1 MPVFQAYSQFY
12 DRLYEKKDYPAK
24 ESLIRSVIKKMS
36 PIPVKN
42 ILSLGCGTC
51 SHDILL
57 AKNGYHVTSLDQ
69 STTML
74 SNAQKKIKSA
84 RLQKKI
90 TLHHADV
97 RRFSLN
103 KKYDFAMAMFNVI
116 GYQVTNSDLTA
127 MLQNVSNHLKPG
139 GLFLFDCWYAPA
151 VIADP
156 PTDRIKEI
164 KAGKSRIIRLTQSS
178 LLHRKNQIQ
187 IKFHVFSL
195 TGNKKTAES
204 EEIHHMRYLSLPE
217 IDGHLEAN
225 NLHLLKACPFL
236 KLEAEVSDSEWDM
249 FIVAA
254 KKK

>member
-1 MPVFQAYSQFY
+1 MSVFQASSQYY
-12 DRLYEKKDYPAK
+12 DRLYEKKDYPSEVKFIQSVVKKFSPLRVK
-24 ESLIRSVIKKMS
+24 E
-36 PIPVKN
+36 

-57 AKNGYHVTSLDQ
+57 ARKGYRITGLDQ
-69 STTML
+69 SATML
-74 SNAQKKIKSA
+74 RAAQKKIKSA
-84 RLQKKI
+84 SLSKKI
-90 TLHHADV
+90 TLHQADV
-97 RRFSLN
+97 RHFNLG
-103 KKYDFAMAMFNVI
+103 KVYDFAMAMFNVV
-116 GYQVTNSDLTA
+116 GYQITNRDITA
-127 MLQNVSNHLKPG
+127 MIKNVSLHLKPG

-225 NLHLLKACPFL
+225 NLHLLKTCPFL

-249 FIVAA
+249 FIV
-254 KKK
+254 